1 MIQVFDREQ
10 YYEDMAI
17 MEAQYLEQFGFIP
30 VDESDYEDL
39 KSLFDDFK
47 YKCFN
52 NESIAAFVDYGY
64 VPF

>member
-10 YYEDMAI
+10 YYED
-17 MEAQYLEQFGFIP
+17 
-30 VDESDYEDL
+30 L

-47 YKCFN
+47 YECFN
-52 NESIAAFVDYGY
+52 NESGAAFVDYGY